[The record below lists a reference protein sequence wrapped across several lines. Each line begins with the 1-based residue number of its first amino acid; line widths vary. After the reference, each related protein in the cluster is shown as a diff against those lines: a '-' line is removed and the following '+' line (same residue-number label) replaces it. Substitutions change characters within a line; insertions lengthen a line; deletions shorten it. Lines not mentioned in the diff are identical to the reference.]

1 MHANTRICVLMRMFV
16 RKCVRYHALAHKRAH
31 LYANMHVSM
40 QTCEIARIGSQMRAL
55 ARKQVH

>member
-1 MHANTRICVLMRMFV
+1 MRMFV
-16 RKCVRYHALAHKRAH
+16 RKCVRYHALPHKRAH

-40 QTCEIARIGSQMRAL
+40 QTCENAPIGSQMRAL